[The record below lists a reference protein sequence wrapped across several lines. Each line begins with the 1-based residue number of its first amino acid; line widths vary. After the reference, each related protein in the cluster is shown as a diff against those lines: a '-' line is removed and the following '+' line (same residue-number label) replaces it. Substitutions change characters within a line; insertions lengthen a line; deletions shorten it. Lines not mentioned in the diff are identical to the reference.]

1 MADFERIITAY
12 ERGLRQ
18 LSDAVFA
25 KLDPS
30 AEERDRIQL
39 LDQLLVGLLQSY
51 GSYHLSRASQLDA
64 STSVMYAS
72 ATQQVGGRAAA
83 QLLNVPLRSLVDSN
97 TVSTWQ
103 ARFLNSSLG
112 MKRSLIVTG
121 TKQTGKSTLL
131 NSLVQLLPVD
141 QRLVAIEDD
150 EQLPALRGRS
160 FTVHLTAKPGTPA
173 SANALGKAAGMHPT
187 WIVLGELQRGDA
199 LPFLRALGG
208 GISGLATIV
217 APDPEVVLIEWLGRQ
232 PELAEHLRLVAP
244 LVAHVDRNNVGQPR
258 LARLCEVT
266 VGPEGLR
273 FKDRRAT

>member
-1 MADFERIITAY
+1 MADFERIMTAY

-18 LSDAVFA
+18 LSDIVLAD
-25 KLDPS
+25 LDPN
-30 AEERDRIQL
+30 AEDRDRVLL
-39 LDQLLVGLLQSY
+39 LDQLLAAILRSY
-51 GSYHLSRASQLDA
+51 GAYHLSRVPQLDA

-72 ATQQVGGRAAA
+72 AAHQIGGREAA

-97 TVSTWQ
+97 TVSAWQ
-103 ARFLNSSLG
+103 ARYLNSSLG

-141 QRLVAIEDD
+141 QRLVAIEDQ

-173 SANALGKAAGMHPT
+173 GANALEKAAGMRPT
-187 WIVLGELQRGDA
+187 WIVLGELQRSEA
-199 LPFLRALGG
+199 LPFIRALAG

-217 APDPEVVLIEWLGRQ
+217 APDPEVVLIDWLSTQ
-232 PELAEHLRLVAP
+232 PELAEYLRLVAP

-266 VGPEGLR
+266 VGPEGVR
-273 FKDRRAT
+273 FKDRRAN

>member
-1 MADFERIITAY
+1 
-12 ERGLRQ
+12 
-18 LSDAVFA
+18 
-25 KLDPS
+25 
-30 AEERDRIQL
+30 
-39 LDQLLVGLLQSY
+39 
-51 GSYHLSRASQLDA
+51 
-64 STSVMYAS
+64 
-72 ATQQVGGRAAA
+72 
-83 QLLNVPLRSLVDSN
+83 
-97 TVSTWQ
+97 
-103 ARFLNSSLG
+103 

-141 QRLVAIEDD
+141 QRLVAIEDE

-173 SANALGKAAGMHPT
+173 SANALEKAAGMHPT

-199 LPFLRALGG
+199 LPFLRALAG

-217 APDPEVVLIEWLGRQ
+217 APDPEVVLIDWLSTQ
-232 PELAEHLRLVAP
+232 PELAEYLRPVAP

-266 VGPEGLR
+266 VGPEGVR
-273 FKDRRAT
+273 FKDRRAG

>member
-1 MADFERIITAY
+1 MADFERIISAY
-12 ERGLRQ
+12 ERGLQQ
-18 LSDAVFA
+18 LSDGVLADVSPTA
-25 KLDPS
+25 D
-30 AEERDRIQL
+30 ERERVLL
-39 LDQLLVGLLQSY
+39 LDELLMGILSSY
-51 GSYHLSRASQLDA
+51 GSYHLSRAPQLDA

-72 ATQQVGGRAAA
+72 ATLRAAA

-103 ARFLNSSLG
+103 ARYLNSSLG

-121 TKQTGKSTLL
+121 TKQAGKSTLL

-173 SANALGKAAGMHPT
+173 SANALEKAAGMHPT
-187 WIVLGELQRGDA
+187 WIVLGELQRSEA
-199 LPFLRALGG
+199 LPFLRALAG

-217 APDPEVVLIEWLGRQ
+217 APDPEVILLDWLSAQ
-232 PELAEHLRLVAP
+232 PELAEHLRPVAP
-244 LVAHVDRNNVGQPR
+244 LVAHVERNNVGQPR

-273 FKDRRAT
+273 FKDRRAS